1 MNIRSLARRAA
12 GVTVCVSIAACI
24 DMTVPNLNN
33 PDRLRATATPGDV
46 ENLIASTFLT
56 WYNRI
61 HGTTPTIALGAMGYE
76 FMSPFLCFSGQ
87 EVSLEPRPS
96 WNNTTIYTRSGTS
109 ANPWLD
115 FYSIISSTND
125 GLQALDRGLQ
135 IGTNGQDNDR
145 ARAFAKMMQG
155 VAHGYLALIWDQAA
169 IIDESVNI
177 DTLTVPD
184 YRPYSEVMAAALT
197 MLEESLEIS
206 ENVEF
211 ADRTPISGWIP
222 GLRLSSDDLAKL
234 THTFMARLMA
244 YNARSEEERAAV
256 NWQAVLDHANAG
268 ITEDFAPIATPDV
281 GGSTYLSIAGRVR
294 AIRGDY
300 MRPSNWLVGPADST
314 DRWKAWVATPVLDR
328 QPFQVITKDRRIHG
342 AAGPT
347 SPGKYVDYEPT
358 TFGNASRGTHLR
370 SFYYYKRYGTGTSHN
385 NGPIVTISLEEM
397 NLLKAEALIRL
408 NRANEAI
415 PLINATRVA
424 QGELPPVDINGPP
437 NEAGC
442 VPRKTTGA
450 CGSLWDALR
459 YEKRIEVMGTD
470 GQVAF
475 FDARGWK
482 TLSQYSFLNFPIPGR
497 ELEIAKLPGYTHG
510 GQGGT
515 MAAPA
520 PEWDDCPP
528 GITLPR
534 CGP

>member
-1 MNIRSLARRAA
+1 MWDSAA
-12 GVTVCVSIAACI
+12 V
-24 DMTVPNLNN
+24 
-33 PDRLRATATPGDV
+33 
-46 ENLIASTFLT
+46 
-56 WYNRI
+56 
-61 HGTTPTIALGAMGYE
+61 
-76 FMSPFLCFSGQ
+76 
-87 EVSLEPRPS
+87 
-96 WNNTTIYTRSGTS
+96 
-109 ANPWLD
+109 
-115 FYSIISSTND
+115 
-125 GLQALDRGLQ
+125 
-135 IGTNGQDNDR
+135 
-145 ARAFAKMMQG
+145 
-155 VAHGYLALIWDQAA
+155 
-169 IIDESVNI
+169 IDESTNL
-177 DTLTVPD
+177 DTLVTPT
-184 YRPYSEVMAAALT
+184 YAPYPEVMEAALG
-197 MLEESLEIS
+197 MLQESLDVS
-206 ENVEF
+206 STSDFVLPS
-211 ADRTPISGWIP
+211 TGWIQ
-222 GLRLSSDDLAKL
+222 GLPLTNEQLAQL
-234 THTFMARLMA
+234 THTFMARFMA
-244 YNARSEEERAAV
+244 YNARSEEERGAV
-256 NWQAVLDHANAG
+256 NWQTVLDHINAG
-268 ITEDFAPIATPDV
+268 ITEDFAPIATPEV

-300 MRPSNWLVGPADST
+300 MRPSNWLVGPADTS
-314 DRWKAWVATPVLDR
+314 DNWKNWVATAVADR
-328 QPFQVITKDRRIHG
+328 QPFQIFTTDRRIHG
-342 AAGPT
+342 AAGAA
-347 SPGKYVDYEPT
+347 SPGKYVEYEPT
-358 TFGNASRGTHLR
+358 VFGNASRGTHLR
-370 SFYYYKRYGTGTSHN
+370 SYYYFKRYGTGTTHN

-408 NRANEAI
+408 NRAPEAI

-437 NEAGC
+437 QSTSC

-497 ELEIAKLPGYTHG
+497 ELEIAEKPGYTHG